1 MKKSTQSP
9 QEINCIFLLLST
21 LLLLFNV
28 SKLQAQTTVRY
39 QKVIQGGTAMIGNA
53 HYLKST
59 DFGGT
64 AIEND
69 VDSDSSTSISSSSDL
84 ILPAGSVIQY
94 AHLSVETGFEVTPGD
109 MTSVKFQVPGS
120 GYVTLTN
127 ASSEFLVAR
136 SVQDPGTRKYRQ
148 MIFDVTS
155 LLPLNGYVSTAVGG
169 ASGRYY
175 IADPL
180 PVRPVTE
187 RSNMGGWSL
196 IVVYKNSSSLI
207 RSVIVADN
215 WQFFGGGTSTVITDL
230 PNVQLPNGGTVQATI
245 GLAGTYGDPA
255 IAGYGCS
262 GCTDYVR
269 FGISGAGLT
278 DLTDPVSG
286 RTDDALSSTIGWAT
300 DNDVVTDG
308 GPAISGSYTAKNPA
322 TGFTPSNYAPPG
334 SFASADYDS
343 DIFSASGILAAD
355 GSVQSIRLEQ
365 ETTGNDWLVAG
376 SYFISVEVTAVKLG
390 KNISPSSI
398 PDGGIATYTFTL
410 DNTDVD
416 SVDLTGLSFTD
427 NLPSGI
433 EIAGLPNITNSCGGT
448 IIATAGGNSID
459 VSGVNINSGDTCT
472 ITVDITN
479 ALGQTNLNCA
489 TNPVTFTNS
498 MSNISNTTDTLVP
511 VFDHVCLEVIPSSTI
526 DFDGVDDFINRSAF
540 LGNHHEASM
549 MSWINLDSSFDGGEV
564 MGQRNFRIFIDSN
577 KRLKVFIKTDSGG
590 ISSVVTPNSDAPV
603 LITGEWCHVT
613 ATYDGGNGIVKLYLN
628 GELEWTYTNLS
639 GTMLNNQAA
648 WNANHDFEIGRNT
661 ELDTDYFE
669 GAIYESRVYNKTLT
683 DDQLQKQVYQEIE
696 NNAGYVRGSV
706 IPKDIDGLLWNDLEL
721 YYKMNSINS
730 GVTLDES
737 IVGIG
742 GTLNR
747 MVTFQERSAP
757 MPYIANSNGTWSND
771 LSWKRGDVWDI
782 EDLPNKDWAI
792 VKITNNATVTTTS
805 DHTNLGLL
813 IDSGSELLVSD
824 DSGIINTWYLK
835 LDGKLDLKGE
845 SQLVQTEF
853 SDLDVTSAGSLE
865 RDQQGKGDIYS
876 YNFWSSPVNPINAT
890 ANNTDYTVAQVLKD
904 GTDANNPQSITWVSG
919 YNGAPT
925 TPITLSNYWIW
936 KFDNQPEEYASWQH
950 VLQSGS
956 VKVGLGYTMKGSG
969 SGSTSNSQNYTFIGK
984 PNNGDISHTLTAK
997 NTSLLGNPY
1006 PSALDADQFILD
1018 NIGVIE
1024 EDGDVI
1030 GAGVTTGA
1038 LYFWEHFATNNT
1050 HVLADYHGGY
1060 ATYNLSGATMA
1071 IPDPMVSSNGT
1082 GSVLPKRYIPVGQGF
1097 FVEGGEGGMVQ
1108 FNNGQRIF
1116 QKESGGNSV
1125 FTRSSEIRTA
1135 TNGNVSPPR
1144 ADINRLYFN
1153 VSLPDAPQR
1162 QLLLAVKDGTT
1173 QEVDLGY
1180 DAKLLDVNPSD
1191 IAWSLA
1197 DDTYVIQTIGEIT
1210 EDLEISLYVK
1220 SASEGVGYF
1229 SIEELQGIATEI
1241 EIYFIDK
1248 QESLYIDLRE
1258 GAAEFDMEIG
1268 EYSDRYSIVFKMSE
1282 EILDVVEVEDTI
1294 NDLVVFYNASIQS
1307 LQINNTSLFS
1317 AKNIT
1322 LYNTLGQEVLAQKKE
1337 YTKVNEVTIPVSV
1350 ATGTYLVRFEYNDGT
1365 MVTKKLIIK

>member
-9 QEINCIFLLLST
+9 QEINYIFLLLST
-21 LLLLFNV
+21 LLLLLNV
-28 SKLQAQTTVRY
+28 TKSQAQTTVRY

-69 VDSDSSTSISSSSDL
+69 VDSDPSTDISSSSDL
-84 ILPAGSVIQY
+84 ILPVGSVIQY

-148 MIFDVTS
+148 MIFDVTN
-155 LLPLNGYVSTAVGG
+155 LLPSNGYVSTAGGG

-196 IVVYKNSSSLI
+196 IVVYKNSNSLV
-207 RSVIVADN
+207 RSIIVADN
-215 WQFFGGGTSTVITDL
+215 WQFFGGGVSTVITDL

-255 IAGYGCS
+255 NAGYGCS

-286 RTDDALSSTIGWAT
+286 RTDDALSSTIGWAV
-300 DNDVVTDG
+300 DNDVTTDG

-322 TGFTPSNYAPPG
+322 TGFTPANYAPPG
-334 SFASADYDS
+334 SYASADYDS

-376 SYFISVEVTAVKLG
+376 TYFISIEVTAVKLG
-390 KNISPSSI
+390 KSIFPSSI

-410 DNTDVD
+410 DNTDAD
-416 SVDLTGLSFTD
+416 SVDLTGVSFTD

-433 EIAGLPNITNSCGGT
+433 EIAGTPNVTNSCGGT
-448 IIATAGGNSID
+448 IVATAGDNSIA

-479 ALGQTNLNCA
+479 AFGQTNLSCA
-489 TNPVTFTNS
+489 TNPVAFTNS
-498 MSNISNTTDTLVP
+498 TSNISNTTDTLVP
-511 VFDHVCLEVIPSSTI
+511 NFDPVCLEVIPSSTI
-526 DFDGVDDFINRSAF
+526 DFDGVDDFINRTAF
-540 LGNHHEASM
+540 LGNHSEASM

-577 KRLKVFIKTDSGG
+577 KRLKVFVKTDSGG
-590 ISSVVTPNSDAPV
+590 TSSVVTPNSGAPV
-603 LITGEWCHVT
+603 LITDEWCHVA
-613 ATYDGGNGIVKLYLN
+613 ATYDGDNGTINLYLN
-628 GELEWTYTNLS
+628 GELEWTYTGLS
-639 GTMLNNQAA
+639 GTKINNQDA
-648 WNANHDFEIGRNT
+648 WNSHHDFEIGRNT
-661 ELDTDYFE
+661 ELNNDYFE
-669 GAIYESRVYNKTLT
+669 GAIYESRVYNKTLK

-696 NNAGYVRGSV
+696 NNAGNVRGSV
-706 IPKDIDGLLWNDLEL
+706 IPKDIGGLLWTDLEL
-721 YYKMNSINS
+721 YYKMESINS
-730 GVTLDES
+730 GMTLDDCNL
-737 IVGIG
+737 GIDG
-742 GTLNR
+742 KLNR
-747 MVTFQERSAP
+747 MTTYQERSAP
-757 MPYIANSNGTWSND
+757 MPYIADNNGVWSNH
-771 LSWKRGDVWDI
+771 LTWERGDVWDI

-792 VKITNNATVTTTS
+792 VKITNNATITTTS
-805 DHTNLGLL
+805 NHTNLGLI
-813 IDSGSELLVSD
+813 IDSGSELLVNN
-824 DSGIINTWYLK
+824 DSGIINTWYVK
-835 LDGKLDLKGE
+835 LDGKIDLVGE
-845 SQLVQTEF
+845 SQLVQEAY
-853 SDLDVTSAGSLE
+853 SDLDITSVGFLE

-876 YNFWSSPVNPINAT
+876 YNFWSSPVNPINST

-904 GTDANNPQSITWVSG
+904 GTNANNPQSITWVSG

-936 KFDNQPEEYASWQH
+936 MFDNQVEDYGSWQH

-956 VKVGLGYTMKGSG
+956 IRVGLGYTMKGSG
-969 SGSTSNSQNYTFIGK
+969 SGSTSNTQNYTFVGK
-984 PNNGDISHTLTAK
+984 PNNGDISHPLTTA

-1006 PSALDADQFILD
+1006 PSAIDADQFILD
-1018 NIGVIE
+1018 NIGVID
-1024 EDGDVI
+1024 EDGDAI
-1030 GAGVTTGA
+1030 HAGVTTGA
-1038 LYFWEHFATNNT
+1038 LYFWEHFATNNS
-1050 HVLADYHGGY
+1050 HVLAEYHGGY

-1097 FVEGGEGGMVQ
+1097 FVEGGEGGTVT
-1108 FNNGQRIF
+1108 FNNGQRVF

-1125 FTRSSEIRTA
+1125 FTRTSETT
-1135 TNGNVSPPR
+1135 TNTDSNVSPPR
-1144 ADINRLYFN
+1144 ADINRMYFN
-1153 VSLPDAPQR
+1153 VSLPDGPQR
-1162 QLLLAVKDGTT
+1162 QLLLAVKEGTT
-1173 QEVDLGY
+1173 LEVNFGY
-1180 DAKLLDVNPSD
+1180 DAKLLDVNPID

-1210 EDLEISLYVK
+1210 EDLEIPLHVK
-1220 SASEGVGYF
+1220 SASEGIGYF
-1229 SIEELQGIATEI
+1229 SIEELQGIDPEI
-1241 EIYFIDK
+1241 EIYFVDK
-1248 QESLYIDLRE
+1248 QENIYTDLRE
-1258 GAAEFDMEIG
+1258 GAVAFNLEAGEF
-1268 EYSDRYSIVFKMSE
+1268 SDRYSIVFRIIE
-1282 EILDVVEVEDTI
+1282 EVLDIEEVKEDSD
-1294 NDLVVFYNASIQS
+1294 DLVVFYNSSTRSIDIS
-1307 LQINNTSLFS
+1307 NTSAFT

-1322 LYNTLGQEVLAQKKE
+1322 LYNVLGQTVLNIKEE
-1337 YTKVNEVTIPVSV
+1337 YTYVKSISVPVNV
-1350 ATGTYLVRFEYNDGT
+1350 ATGTYMVRFNYNQGT
-1365 MVTKKLIIK
+1365 MLAKKVMIK

>member
-9 QEINCIFLLLST
+9 QEINYIFLLLST
-21 LLLLFNV
+21 LFLLLNV
-28 SKLQAQTTVRY
+28 TKSEAQTTVRY

-53 HYLKST
+53 HYLRST

-69 VDSDSSTSISSSSDL
+69 VDSDPSTDISSSSDL
-84 ILPAGSVIQY
+84 ILPVGSVIQY

-127 ASSEFLVAR
+127 ASSEFLIAR

-148 MIFDVTS
+148 MIFDVTN
-155 LLPLNGYVSTAVGG
+155 LLPSNGYVSTAGGG

-175 IADPL
+175 VADPL

-196 IVVYKNSSSLI
+196 IVVYKNSNSLV
-207 RSVIVADN
+207 RSIIVADN
-215 WQFFGGGTSTVITDL
+215 WQFFGSGVSTVITDL

-300 DNDVVTDG
+300 DNDVMIDG

-322 TGFTPSNYAPPG
+322 SGFTPANYAPAG

-365 ETTGNDWLVAG
+365 ETTGSDWLVAG
-376 SYFISVEVTAVKLG
+376 SYFISVEVTAAKLG
-390 KNISPSSI
+390 KSISPSSI
-398 PDGGIATYTFTL
+398 PDGGIATYTFTI
-410 DNTDVD
+410 DNTDID
-416 SVDLTGLSFTD
+416 SVDLTDLSFTD
-427 NLPSGI
+427 DLPSGI
-433 EIAGLPNITNSCGGT
+433 EIAGIPNITNTCGGT

-459 VSGVNINSGDTCT
+459 VSGVNINSGDTCI

-479 ALGQTNLNCA
+479 VLGQTNLSCA
-489 TNPVTFTNS
+489 TNPVAFTNS

-511 VFDHVCLEVIPSSTI
+511 VFDPVCLEVQPSSTI

-540 LGNHHEASM
+540 LGNHSESSM

-564 MGQRNFRIFIDSN
+564 MGQRNFRIFIDVN
-577 KRLKVFIKTDSGG
+577 KRLKVFVKTDSGG
-590 ISSVVTPNSDAPV
+590 TSSAVTPNSSAPV
-603 LITGEWCHVT
+603 LITDEWCHVA
-613 ATYDGGNGIVKLYLN
+613 ATYDGNKGTVNLYLN
-628 GELEWTYTNLS
+628 GDLEWTYTSLS
-639 GTMLNNQAA
+639 GTRINNQSA
-648 WNANHDFEIGRNT
+648 WNSDHDFEIGRNT
-661 ELDTDYFE
+661 ELDNDYFE
-669 GAIYESRVYNKTLT
+669 GAIYESRVYKKALT
-683 DDQLQKQVYQEIE
+683 NDQLQKQVYQEVE
-696 NNAGYVRGSV
+696 NNGGNIRGSV
-706 IPKDIDGLLWNDLEL
+706 IPKDIDGLLWTDLEL
-721 YYKMNSINS
+721 YYKMDSINS

-737 IVGIG
+737 VVGIG

-757 MPYIANSNGTWSND
+757 MPYIADNDGTWSNE
-771 LSWKRGDVWDI
+771 LTWERGDVWDI
-782 EDLPNKDWAI
+782 EDLPNKDWVI
-792 VKITNNATVTTTS
+792 VKITNNAKITTTS
-805 DHTNLGLL
+805 NHTNLGLI
-813 IDSGSELLVSD
+813 IDSGSELLVNN
-824 DSGIINTWYLK
+824 DSGIINTWYIK
-835 LDGKLDLKGE
+835 LDGKIDLAGE
-845 SQLVQTEF
+845 SQLVQGTL
-853 SDLDVTSAGSLE
+853 SDLEVTSAGFLE

-876 YNFWSSPVNPINAT
+876 YNFWASPVSSINIT
-890 ANNTDYTVAQVLKD
+890 ENNRDYTISEVLKD
-904 GTDANNPQSITWVSG
+904 GSDASNPQDITWVTG
-919 YNGAPT
+919 YDGSPT
-925 TPITLSNYWIW
+925 TPISLSNYWIW

-950 VLQSGS
+950 LLQSNS
-956 VKVGLGYTMKGSG
+956 IEVGLGYTMKGSG
-969 SGSTSNSQNYTFIGK
+969 SGTTSNSQNYTFVGK
-984 PNNGDISHTLTAK
+984 PNNGDISHELTAT

-1006 PSALDADQFILD
+1006 PSAIDADQFILD
-1018 NIGVIE
+1018 NINVID

-1030 GAGVTTGA
+1030 NAGVTTGA

-1097 FVEGGEGGMVQ
+1097 FVEGGEGGIVK
-1108 FNNGQRIF
+1108 FNNGQRVF
-1116 QKESGGNSV
+1116 EKESGGNSV
-1125 FTRSSEIRTA
+1125 FTRSYEVTVN
-1135 TNGNVSPPR
+1135 TNSNVSPPR

-1153 VSLPDAPQR
+1153 VGLPDAPQR
-1162 QLLLAVKDGTT
+1162 QLLLAVKEGTT
-1173 QEVDLGY
+1173 QGVDFGY

-1191 IAWSLA
+1191 VAWSLVE
-1197 DDTYVIQTIGEIT
+1197 DTYVIQTVGEIT
-1210 EDLEISLYVK
+1210 ENLEFPLYVK
-1220 SASEGVGYF
+1220 SVSEGVGHF
-1229 SIEELQGIATEI
+1229 SIEELQGIDPEI
-1241 EIYFIDK
+1241 EIYFVDK
-1248 QESLYIDLRE
+1248 QENLYNDLRE
-1258 GAAEFDMEIG
+1258 GAVEFDIEIG
-1268 EYSDRYSIVFKMSE
+1268 EYSDRYYVVFKISE
-1282 EILDVVEVEDTI
+1282 VLAVEEETAVLDELI
-1294 NDLVVFYNASIQS
+1294 VFYNTSKQSI
-1307 LQINNTSLFS
+1307 QINNSSLFS

-1322 LYNTLGQEVLAQKKE
+1322 LYNTLGQEVLASKKE
-1337 YTKVNEVTIPVSV
+1337 YKYIKDITMPVSLG
-1350 ATGTYLVRFEYNDGT
+1350 TGAYIVRFEYNKGVI
-1365 MVTKKLIIK
+1365 VTKKLVIK